1 MSHFCISPNQIYS
14 WRDMIPIINHYLFNL
29 FNRTN
34 NHPYLSDFSLFP
46 SKPLYSISALY
57 LCVSPLRNWKREAIN
72 SGGGP
77 SFNTR
82 AHTRYA
88 CGWLND
94 CPWKPR
100 NTNPSFGVLATWL
113 LATHA
118 WISPAYARVNIVG
131 STLLSHTPCSS
142 QSDTRN
148 CSNRLTLLF
157 SFPFSKADSSS
168 AVYTTEREYTTSH
181 ISTQTSPASP
191 TTSTRDI
198 VTVSVQY
205 NVSTTDLETSHA
217 RWVCQ
222 FPASRG
228 DVENDG
234 VTRNRTCTLCVFPVT
249 RRIR

>member
-1 MSHFCISPNQIYS
+1 MYFISP
-14 WRDMIPIINHYLFNL
+14 P
-29 FNRTN
+29 
-34 NHPYLSDFSLFP
+34 
-46 SKPLYSISALY
+46 
-57 LCVSPLRNWKREAIN
+57 LCVSPLRNWKRKAIN
-72 SGGGP
+72 SGGGGP

-118 WISPAYARVNIVG
+118 WISSAYARVNIVG
-131 STLLSHTPCSS
+131 STLLSHTPCSG

-148 CSNRLTLLF
+148 CSNRLTFLF

-228 DVENDG
+228 DVENDR
-234 VTRNRTCTLCVFPVT
+234 VTRNRTCVHAVCISGDTSDPVSLIYH
-249 RRIR
+249 R